1 MMGALPSYAV
11 QGWVQSQAQT
21 REVLRSY
28 TGHPLVQYST
38 VQYSIVLYSTAKHNT
53 VHKFQLRILHTL
65 LSLVYSSALVHTYT
79 L

>member
-28 TGHPLVQYST
+28 TGHPLNVQYST
-38 VQYSIVLYSTAKHNT
+38 VQNCIVIEQQNTIQYISSNYVYYTHFYHWYTAQH
-53 VHKFQLRILHTL
+53 
-65 LSLVYSSALVHTYT
+65 
-79 L
+79 